1 MSARDLD
8 NVVVM
13 AGDRNHQRWLREAE
27 ADVDLPVPGKT
38 MTAEL
43 APEVSVIDLMEALRF
58 TGLTLVVDL
67 ERDAL
72 VIARVP
78 PPKEAA

>member
-1 MSARDLD
+1 VSARDLD

-27 ADVDLPVPGKT
+27 ADVDPPSQRPIVL
-38 MTAEL
+38 EL
-43 APEVSVIDLMEALRF
+43 DREISVVELMEALRF
-58 TGLTLVVDL
+58 TGLTLVADL
-67 ERDAL
+67 ERDVL
-72 VIARVP
+72 VIGRVP

>member
-1 MSARDLD
+1 MSLRDLD

-27 ADVDLPVPGKT
+27 ADVDPPPGRPIVI
-38 MTAEL
+38 EL
-43 APEVSVIDLMEALRF
+43 AAKVSVTDLMEALRF
-58 TGLTLVVDL
+58 TGLTLVADF
-67 ERDAL
+67 ERDVL
-72 VIARVP
+72 VIDRVP

>member
-13 AGDRNHQRWLREAE
+13 AGDRNHQRWLRDAE
-27 ADVDLPVPGKT
+27 ADVDPPPRRPIVL
-38 MTAEL
+38 EL
-43 APEVSVIDLMEALRF
+43 APDVSVVELMEALRF
-58 TGLTLVVDL
+58 TGLTLLADL
-67 ERDAL
+67 ERDVL
-72 VIARVP
+72 VIGRVP

>member
-8 NVVVM
+8 NVLVM

-27 ADVDLPVPGKT
+27 ADVDPPP
-38 MTAEL
+38 ARPIAIEL
-43 APEVSVIDLMEALRF
+43 APEVSVTDLMEALRF
-58 TGLTLVVDL
+58 TGLTLVADF
-67 ERDAL
+67 ERDVL
-72 VIARVP
+72 VITCVP